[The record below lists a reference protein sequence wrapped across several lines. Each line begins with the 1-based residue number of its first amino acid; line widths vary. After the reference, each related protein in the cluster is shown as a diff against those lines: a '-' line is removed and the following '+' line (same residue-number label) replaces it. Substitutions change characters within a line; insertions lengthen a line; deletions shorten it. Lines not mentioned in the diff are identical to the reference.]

1 MNDFSEE
8 INSKF
13 PNERIKAMLNIK
25 YTAHYID
32 NIGNSILKP
41 FNISEQQYNI
51 LRILRGAKEAIT
63 VNDVK
68 DRMIQKSPNST
79 RLMDKLC
86 DKGFIERIRCEND
99 RRVVYVQINK
109 KGLALL
115 NEINMD
121 EYNNYIN
128 KISEKEAKQLNIP
141 TKYFQFILLLFLLT
155 ILLIKINF
163 N

>member
-1 MNDFSEE
+1 MAEFSKE

-13 PNERIKAMLNIK
+13 PNEKVKALLNIK
-25 YTAHYID
+25 FTANFLD
-32 NIGNSILKP
+32 TVGNAMFKP

-63 VNDVK
+63 VKTVK
-68 DRMIQKSPNST
+68 ERMVQKSPNST

-86 DKGFIERIRCEND
+86 DKGLIERTRCEND
-99 RRVVYVQINK
+99 RRVVYVEINE

-115 NEINMD
+115 DKIKMDDFD
-121 EYNNYIN
+121 EYLNTIT
-128 KISEKEAKQLNIP
+128 EDEAKILNE
-141 TKYFQFILLLFLLT
+141 LLD
-155 ILLIKINF
+155 KVRENE